1 MSSVSQPTVVILG
14 AGVSGLCTGIQLL
27 EAGITSFTIFEK
39 SDRVGG
45 TWYENQY
52 PGAACDVPSHFY
64 SYSFEQNP
72 NWTRKFS
79 GQAEIQRY
87 LQHCAEKYQILPHI
101 RFGTEVTGA
110 SFDERTGQW
119 RIRTSTGEDVTA
131 NVLVS
136 GVGQLNRPHIPDLP
150 GLSDFEGLSFHSARW
165 NHAHD
170 LTGKNVAVIGNGASA
185 IQFIPSVAKKAAKLT
200 IFQRSANWIVPRGDY
215 AYSER
220 AKKIFRAFPAL
231 QRVYRWFFYWQLEK
245 NFLAF
250 GGNGAIARTFEK
262 GAKAWLEQ
270 AIPNER
276 LRAALTPDYRVGCK
290 RILID
295 DDFYPALA
303 RPNVEVE
310 TSEIA
315 RITRDSIETKDGAT
329 HPVDTIILATG
340 FGATEFLAPMQIE
353 GVAGKKLEEVWA
365 PGAEAHL
372 GITVSGFPNFFMMY
386 GPNTNLG
393 HNSIIF
399 MIEAQV
405 RYTVQCIQALA
416 QRGLRYLDV
425 KPEIQASYN
434 RELQQALSH
443 TAWAAGCKSWYKTA
457 AGKVTNNWSSFTVA
471 YWWRTRRPN
480 LDEFNLVPRS

>member
-1 MSSVSQPTVVILG
+1 MSATPTVVIVG

-27 EAGITSFTIFEK
+27 KAGISSFTILEK
-39 SDRVGG
+39 SQKVGG

-64 SYSFEQNP
+64 CYSFEPNP
-72 NWTRKFS
+72 DWTRKFS

-87 LQHCAEKYQILPHI
+87 LHRCAEKYRILPHI
-101 RFGTEVTGA
+101 RFGTEVASA
-110 SFDERTGQW
+110 SFDEQAGLW
-119 RIRTSTGEDVTA
+119 RIRTGNGEELTA

-136 GVGQLNRPHIPDLP
+136 GVGQLNRPHVPDLP
-150 GLSDFEGLSFHSARW
+150 GLSDFEGVSFHSARW
-165 NHAHD
+165 QHAYS
-170 LTGKNVAVIGNGASA
+170 LEGKNVAVIGNGASA
-185 IQFIPSVAKKAAKLT
+185 IQLIPPVAKQAKQLT

-220 AKKIFRAFPAL
+220 AKKVFRAFPL
-231 QRVYRWFFYWQLEK
+231 LLKLYRWFFYWQLEK

-250 GGNGAIARTFEK
+250 GGEGRIARTFET
-262 GAKAWLEQ
+262 GARGWLEA
-270 AIPNER
+270 AIPDLK

-303 RPNVEVE
+303 GPNVAVC

-315 RITRDSIETKDGAT
+315 RITRNAIETKDGAT
-329 HPVDTIILATG
+329 HPVDVIILATG
-340 FGATEFLAPMQIE
+340 FQTTAFLAPMQIE
-353 GVAGKKLEEVWA
+353 GVGGKKLAEIWG

-372 GITVSGFPNFFMMY
+372 GLCVSGFPNFFMMY

-405 RYTVQCIQALA
+405 RYTVKCIQALA
-416 QRGLRYLDV
+416 ARHLRYLDV
-425 KPEIQASYN
+425 LPEVQERYN
-434 RELQQALSH
+434 AQLQQELSH
-443 TAWAAGCKSWYKTA
+443 TAWAAGCESWYKTA
-457 AGKVTNNWSSFTVA
+457 SGKITNNWSSFTVK
-471 YWWRTRRPN
+471 YWWKTRRPK
-480 LDEFNLVPRS
+480 LEEFKRVS